1 MRTTRMPARV
11 ACSAMAL
18 GAAVSLG
25 IGSASA
31 TPATPTVTASCA
43 YPYVC
48 IQRLSDGVIIGRFQD
63 VTSTWQSLPSK
74 PSNVNIINTRHDD
87 VAYIRYANG
96 GQTCVAPNSTFYIS
110 GYVLTGIRISS
121 SATCS

>member
-1 MRTTRMPARV
+1 MRSARTLARAVCATAVLGTTV
-11 ACSAMAL
+11 AL
-18 GAAVSLG
+18 GTGPVSAAP
-25 IGSASA
+25 AA
-31 TPATPTVTASCA
+31 TTASCA

-48 IQRLSDGVIIGRFQD
+48 IQRISDGVIIGRFQD
-63 VTSTWQSLPSK
+63 VTSGYQDLPSR
-74 PSNVNIINTRHDD
+74 PSNVTIINTRHDD

-96 GQTCVAPNSTFYIS
+96 SKSCVAPNDSLAIS

>member
-1 MRTTRMPARV
+1 MKTAQTLARAAIATAV
-11 ACSAMAL
+11 L
-18 GAAVSLG
+18 GTAVSLG
-25 IGSASA
+25 AGPASA
-31 TPATPTVTASCA
+31 ASAATTASCA

-48 IQRLSDGVIIGRFQD
+48 IQRLSDGAIIGRFQD
-63 VTSTWQSLPSK
+63 VTSGFQSLPSR

-96 GQTCVAPNSTFYIS
+96 SQACVAPDSTFSIT

>member
-1 MRTTRMPARV
+1 MSTTRTLARA
-11 ACSAMAL
+11 ACATLAL
-18 GAAVSLG
+18 GAAASLG
-25 IGSASA
+25 TATASA
-31 TPATPTVTASCA
+31 APATTTATCA

-48 IQRLSDGVIIGRFQD
+48 IQRISDGAIIGRFQD
-63 VTSTWQSLPSK
+63 VTSGWQALPSQ

-96 GQTCVAPNSTFYIS
+96 SQACVTPNSTFTIT

-121 SATCS
+121 SATCG

>member
-1 MRTTRMPARV
+1 MKTARTLARAAIATAV
-11 ACSAMAL
+11 L
-18 GAAVSLG
+18 GTAVSLG
-25 IGSASA
+25 AGPASAASA
-31 TPATPTVTASCA
+31 TTASCA

-48 IQRLSDGVIIGRFQD
+48 IQRLSDGAIIGRFQD
-63 VTSTWQSLPSK
+63 VTSGFQSLPSR

-96 GQTCVAPNSTFYIS
+96 SQACVAPDSTFSIT